1 MRLTQYAGQ
10 NVWVAAFRFTRPA
23 RKHRIGRAHAMHVL
37 LTVEPRALPATD
49 DLDGRMVWVG
59 LDDRGIEL
67 EIVAV
72 VLPDE
77 LLVIHVM
84 PTALRR
90 AP

>member
-1 MRLTQYAGQ
+1 
-10 NVWVAAFRFTRPA
+10 
-23 RKHRIGRAHAMHVL
+23 
-37 LTVEPRALPATD
+37 
-49 DLDGRMVWVG
+49 MVWVG
-59 LDDRGIEL
+59 PDDRGIEL

>member
-1 MRLTQYAGQ
+1 
-10 NVWVAAFRFTRPA
+10 
-23 RKHRIGRAHAMHVL
+23 MHVL
-37 LTVEPRALPATD
+37 LTVQPRELPATD

-59 LDDRGIEL
+59 PDDRGIEL